1 MGMQYSGVIAP
12 SPYVEVNKMSL
23 RFPVHEFAHLKRI
36 MLIYEWGH
44 KILLTKLNIIVED
57 YRNFQSNNPIE
68 NITSRIKAPESIANK
83 LHQLNAEL
91 TSENAKKH
99 IKDIAGIR
107 VICTFARDIYTLA
120 EILRC
125 MPETKVLSEK
135 DYVSNPKSSGYRGYH
150 FIMEIPVY
158 YSGTIE
164 KVPVEVQ
171 LRTAAM
177 DFWATL
183 EHKVK
188 YKYKEHIPKHLSD
201 ELVVCAEKIAELDD
215 RMFMIHDAISLLNQH
230 N

>member
-1 MGMQYSGVIAP
+1 
-12 SPYVEVNKMSL
+12 MSV
-23 RFPVHEFAHLKRI
+23 RFPANEFEKLKKT

-44 KILLTKLNIIVED
+44 NILLTKLRIILED
-57 YRNFQSNNPIE
+57 FRNFQSDNPIE
-68 NITSRIKAPESIANK
+68 NITSRIKAPESIAQK
-83 LHQLNAEL
+83 LYDLNFEL
-91 TSENAKKH
+91 TAESARKH

-107 VICTFARDIYTLA
+107 VICTYARDIYTLA
-120 EILRC
+120 EILRS

-135 DYVSNPKSSGYRGYH
+135 DYVSTPKPSGYRGYH
-150 FIMEIPVY
+150 FVMEIPVFHT
-158 YSGTIE
+158 GNIDNI
-164 KVPVEVQ
+164 PVEVQ

-188 YKYKEHIPKHLSD
+188 YKYKEHIPRHLSN

-215 RMFMIHDAISLLNQH
+215 RMFMIQDAISLLNQH